1 MCGTHLDKLNQI
13 LTFFLGASCIAVT
26 MPLTRKY
33 TKARKG
39 RRSFP
44 GNQWTRKAT
53 EPVETEPVPLEPVAD
68 QDVNVEE
75 EPQISTNRKLT
86 QYAFDNENSDDSDL
100 SEEHSD
106 ADCEIDECRRLVDF
120 SRING
125 LLTFAAVCI
134 ACGKSSLALRED
146 KWQGCMARAPSI
158 STFRRTNTRH

>member
-44 GNQWTRKAT
+44 GNQGTRKAT

-106 ADCEIDECRRLVDF
+106 ADCEIDDECRRLVDF
-120 SRING
+120 SCING

-134 ACGKSSLALRED
+134 ACGKSSLGVCWPCCKAT
-146 KWQGCMARAPSI
+146 WQGSA
-158 STFRRTNTRH
+158 